1 MNAVDAI
8 LWNNCSRGDDAAC
21 RELILSYLYLVKT
34 WARRISRIATWTSQE
49 DLIQEGVIGLINAVR
64 KFDPNRNVPFERYAS
79 PYIRGA
85 ILDSSDLTR
94 ELARRQQEICGKIK
108 RVAAQLTKILQRNP
122 TIEEVAD
129 ETSLTP
135 EQILNAIDAMG
146 VAFAGEL
153 SSADEAQAS
162 YGVQSPQQETAVLI
176 HDALSRLSERERS
189 VVTCYYL
196 EDQSHEEIARRF
208 NLTVSNVI
216 KIRQRAIK
224 KLRKYLT

>member
-1 MNAVDAI
+1 MNAADAI
-8 LWNNCSRGDDAAC
+8 LWNNCSRGDDSAC

-34 WARRISRIATWTSQE
+34 WARRISRMANWTSQE
-49 DLIQEGVIGLINAVR
+49 DLIQDGAIGLINAVR

-85 ILDSSDLTR
+85 ILDSSDVTR

-108 RVAAQLTKILQRNP
+108 RVAAQLTKMLQRNP
-122 TIEEVAD
+122 TIDEVAD

-153 SSADEAQAS
+153 SSAEETQAA
-162 YGVQSPQQETAVLI
+162 YGVQRPQQETGALL

-189 VVTCYYL
+189 VVTSYYL
-196 EDQSHEEIARRF
+196 EDRPHEEIARRLG
-208 NLTVSNVI
+208 LTESNVS

-224 KLRKYLT
+224 KLREYLT

>member
-1 MNAVDAI
+1 MNAADAI
-8 LWNNCSRGDDAAC
+8 LWNNCSRGDDSAC

-34 WARRISRIATWTSQE
+34 WARRISRMANWTSQE
-49 DLIQEGVIGLINAVR
+49 DLIQDGAIGLINAVR

-85 ILDSSDLTR
+85 IFDSSDVTR
-94 ELARRQQEICGKIK
+94 ELARRQQEICAKIK
-108 RVAAQLTKILQRNP
+108 RVAAQLTEILQRIP
-122 TIEEVAD
+122 TIEEVAH

-135 EQILNAIDAMG
+135 EQIRNALDAVG

-153 SSADEAQAS
+153 SRREEPEAE
-162 YGVQSPQQETAVLI
+162 YGVQRPQQETAVLI

-189 VVTCYYL
+189 VVTYYYL
-196 EDQSHEEIARRF
+196 EDQSDAEIARRLG
-208 NLTVSNVI
+208 LTESNVS

>member
-1 MNAVDAI
+1 MNSVDAI
-8 LWNNCSRGDDAAC
+8 LWINCSRGDDAAC
-21 RELILSYLYLVKT
+21 RELILSYLYLVKI
-34 WARRISRIATWTSQE
+34 WARRISRMANWTSQE
-49 DLIQEGVIGLINAVR
+49 DLIQDGVIGLINAVR
-64 KFDPNRNVPFERYAS
+64 NFDPSRKVPFERYAS

-94 ELARRQQEICGKIK
+94 ELARRQQEICGNIK

-122 TIEEVAD
+122 TIDEVAD

-135 EQILNAIDAMG
+135 EQIRNAIDAMG

-153 SSADEAQAS
+153 SSAEEAEAA
-162 YGVQSPQQETAVLI
+162 YGVQRPQQETAVVI
-176 HDALSRLSERERS
+176 HDALSRLTERERS

-216 KIRQRAIK
+216 KIRQRAIN

>member
-8 LWNNCSRGDDAAC
+8 LWNNCNRGDDAAC
-21 RELILSYLYLVKT
+21 RELILSYLYLVKA
-34 WARRISRIATWTSQE
+34 WARRISRMATWTSQE
-49 DLIQEGVIGLINAVR
+49 DLIQDGVIGLINAVR
-64 KFDPNRNVPFERYAS
+64 NFDPNRNVPFERYAS

-85 ILDSSDLTR
+85 IFDSSDLTR

-108 RVAAQLTKILQRNP
+108 RVAAQLTRILQRNP

-135 EQILNAIDAMG
+135 EQIFNAIDAMG

-153 SSADEAQAS
+153 SNAEEAQAS
-162 YGVQSPQQETAVLI
+162 YGVQRPQQETAALI
-176 HDALSRLSERERS
+176 HDALARLNERERS